1 MKNLRK
7 TISCTLA
14 VTLLSTCMLPVSAA
28 SESANE
34 KEEVIYI
41 ITDAQGKT
49 NGVYAVNIWNSGDVT
64 DYGNYSSVSILNTND
79 KVTVDGDKITFSSDS
94 DKVYCQGVMKDTQIP
109 WNISIKYFLDGKEIS
124 PEDIAGKSGKL
135 EIHFKVEE
143 NKECKSE
150 FFDSYAL
157 QANFSLNTDLCKNIN
172 FKGATC
178 ANVGNK
184 KQLTYTIFAGKGID
198 TVISSDVTDFEMD
211 SVSINGVKL
220 NMDIDFDTSELTNK
234 LTDLNDGIKKI
245 DDGAGSAAD
254 GSAEL
259 KDGSKTLKDG
269 SSELSNGAEQLNEG
283 VYALDSGTSTLKS
296 GLNTLNSQ
304 SENLTSGSSQVK
316 SALHEIQSS
325 LSAVSSNADS
335 VNMLVSASSEIK
347 SAISQLSSGANELT
361 QNIGSDQYKALMM
374 QNGVDI
380 DQLKSTNE
388 QTITSLQEQISLLST
403 SLSQIQGVEGYEDQA
418 ELLNSQ
424 ITQLSGV
431 VQLLQA
437 NSGVI
442 NGTEQYLNGLS
453 EAANQ
458 LSGGL
463 SELDGK
469 YSEFDYG
476 ISGLAD
482 SLKGMLENTSVLFD
496 AINTLSEKYND
507 LDSGINSYTSAVN
520 EISNGMLNLS
530 DGVSTLV
537 KGSKGLLE
545 GANQLSSGMSDLY
558 SGASELNSGIN
569 ELSDGTGELKSQ
581 TSGMDTEVEDKI
593 DESIESFKGKDSETV
608 SFVSEKNTNVKSVQ
622 FVIKTDAIEIPEE
635 EVVEE
640 EPEEKPGFFQ
650 KLSAL
655 FK

>member
-1 MKNLRK
+1 MKNLK
-7 TISCTLA
+7 KAISCTLA
-14 VTLLSTCMLPVSAA
+14 VTLLSTCMLPVNAA
-28 SESANE
+28 SSSANE

-49 NGVYAVNIWNSGDVT
+49 NGVYAVNIWNGGDVT
-64 DYGNYSSVSILNTND
+64 DYGDYSSVSILNTND
-79 KVTVDGDKITFSSDS
+79 KVAIDGDKITFSSDS
-94 DKVYCQGVMKDTQIP
+94 DKVYCQGIMKDTQIP

-135 EIHFKVEE
+135 EIHFNVSE

-172 FKGATC
+172 FEGATC

-198 TVISSDVTDFEMD
+198 TVISADVTDFEMD
-211 SVSINGVKL
+211 SISINGVKL

-234 LTDLNDGIKKI
+234 FTDLTDGIKKL

-269 SSELSNGAEQLNEG
+269 SSQLSSGAQQLNEG
-283 VYALDSGTSTLKS
+283 AYALDSGASALKK
-296 GLNTLNSQ
+296 GLDTLNSQ
-304 SENLTSGSSQVK
+304 SENLTNGSSQVK

-325 LSAVSSNADS
+325 LSAFSSNADS
-335 VNMLVSASSEIK
+335 VNTLVSASSEIK
-347 SAISQLSSGANELT
+347 SAISQLSSGASELT

-374 QNGVDI
+374 QNGVDV
-380 DQLKSTNE
+380 DQLQATNA
-388 QTITSLQEQISLLST
+388 QTIASLQDQISTLSA
-403 SLSQIQGVEGYEDQA
+403 SLSQIQGVEGYEEQEA
-418 ELLNSQ
+418 LLNSQ

-431 VQLLQA
+431 IQLLQA

-442 NGTEQYLNGLS
+442 GGTEQYLNGLS
-453 EAANQ
+453 DASNQ

-463 SELDGK
+463 SKLSDS
-469 YSEFDYG
+469 YAEFDYG
-476 ISGLAD
+476 ISSLAD
-482 SLKGMLENTSVLFD
+482 SLEGMLQNTAVLSG
-496 AINTLSEKYND
+496 AIDTLTEKYDD

-520 EISNGMLNLS
+520 EICKGQVNLS
-530 DGVSTLV
+530 DGVSELV
-537 KGSKGLLE
+537 RGSKSLLE
-545 GANQLSSGMSDLY
+545 GANQLDNGMSDLY
-558 SGASELNSGIN
+558 NGASKLSSGIN
-569 ELSDGTGELKSQ
+569 ELSDGTGKLKSE
-581 TSGMDTEVEDKI
+581 TSKMDTVVEDKI
-593 DESIESFKGKDSETV
+593 DESIESIKGKDDKTV
-608 SFVSEKNTNVKSVQ
+608 SFVSEKNKNIKSVQ
-622 FVIKTDAIEIPEE
+622 FVIKTDAITIPE
-635 EVVEE
+635 VVEIEE
-640 EPEEKPGFFQ
+640 EPEEKTGFFD
-650 KLSAL
+650 KLSGL